1 MVKLLQQEWNVCAA
15 KVVGKWSSRLY
26 TLTYDVAWLGD
37 SELASCAFYSKQVH
51 AWGMAG
57 MDQLARQS

>member
-26 TLTYDVAWLGD
+26 TLTYDVA
-37 SELASCAFYSKQVH
+37 
-51 AWGMAG
+51 
-57 MDQLARQS
+57 